1 MSDGIQVETDGLNK
15 FSGQVQDD
23 TSRTLEPGYSDARVS
38 FGTGVRFGANNAS
51 GSVHAAKTRYAAS
64 VEVSTANVEE
74 YMAAARVLAD
84 AAAKVAAALDASDS
98 RSAGRTDWI
107 SGALAAAAQE
117 AQERRVAA
125 ERSVAPGTARAI

>member
-1 MSDGIQVETDGLNK
+1 MSDGIRVDTDGLNK
-15 FSGQVQDD
+15 FSTQVQDD

-38 FGTGVRFGANNAS
+38 LGTGVRFGVNNAS
-51 GSVHAAKTRYAAS
+51 GSVHAAKARYAAS

-98 RSAGRTDWI
+98 RSAERTDWI
-107 SGALAAAAQE
+107 TGALAAAASE
-117 AQERRVAA
+117 AQERRLAA
-125 ERSVAPGTARAI
+125 EQRIAPGTARAI